1 MPGISV
7 HVVDVSRGAPA
18 RGMAVD
24 VFVVDARGERRRVG
38 GGRVG
43 DAGLVDDPAMGRGD
57 GVGAGS
63 YEVELAAGPWYRA
76 QGVDVGTPAF
86 QERIVY
92 RFECVDPTPH
102 LHLPFKLTPWG
113 VSVWRGI

>member
-1 MPGISV
+1 
-7 HVVDVSRGAPA
+7 
-18 RGMAVD
+18 MAVE
-24 VFVVDARGERRRVG
+24 VFRIDAADGRVRVG

-43 DAGLVDDPAMGRGD
+43 DGGLVDDAAMGRGD
-57 GVGAGS
+57 GVRAGTHEVVLDAGA
-63 YEVELAAGPWYRA
+63 WFRA

-92 RFECVDPTPH
+92 RFELVDVAPH
-102 LHLPFKLTPWG
+102 LHLPFKLSPWG

>member
-1 MPGISV
+1 MPGISI

-18 RGMAVD
+18 RGMSVE
-24 VFVVDARGERRRVG
+24 VFFSGADGARRRVG
-38 GGRVG
+38 GGPVG
-43 DAGLVDDPAMGRGD
+43 DAGLVDDFALGRGD
-57 GVGAGS
+57 GVDTGT
-63 YEVELAAGPWYRA
+63 YEIELAAGPWFRA
-76 QGVDVGTPAF
+76 TGLEVGTPAF

-92 RFECVDPTPH
+92 RFELTDPTPH

>member
-7 HVVDVSRGAPA
+7 HVVDVSRGTPA
-18 RGMAVD
+18 RGMTVE
-24 VFVVDARGERRRVG
+24 VFRVDAAGARVRVG

-43 DAGLVDDPAMGRGD
+43 DAGLVDDAAMGRGD
-57 GVGAGS
+57 GVAPGTH
-63 YEVELAAGPWYRA
+63 EVVLDTGTWFRA

-86 QERIVY
+86 QERVVY
-92 RFECVDPTPH
+92 RFELADVAPH
-102 LHLPFKLTPWG
+102 LHLPFKLSPWG